1 MGLVAPL
8 DGQDCILKFRP
19 DVNGNRITAPVIV
32 CVDGLE
38 RGNGQFLVDIVQLQM
53 QGIQQKPVAVQR
65 AVDQINIFHEDM
77 VSCHGIHVGSPFL
90 DGRHDAASPFF
101 IF

>member
-19 DVNGNRITAPVIV
+19 DVNGNRIAAPVIV
-32 CVDGLE
+32 GVDGLE
-38 RGNGQFLVDIVQLQM
+38 RGNSQFLVDIVQLQM
-53 QGIQQKPVAVQR
+53 QGIQQKPVAAQR
-65 AVDQINIFHEDM
+65 AVDQINVFHEDM
-77 VSCHGIHVGSPFL
+77 VSCHSIHVGSPFL
-90 DGRHDAASPFF
+90 GGRHDAAGPFF